1 MIALRVQKVTLCPMR
16 SQIAPQMGDRK
27 IGMKNGMDIS
37 HAASVELKLYLFL
50 AISVDML
57 LNGRMP
63 PYTNKQLRV
72 ITQ

>member
-1 MIALRVQKVTLCPMR
+1 
-16 SQIAPQMGDRK
+16 MGDRK